1 MLNKLF
7 LLSTVASLAAFPAF
21 AQEATQPTTITP
33 PVEEAAPA
41 DPAAP
46 TEDMTQQEPA
56 IDPAADPNAP
66 ATTDVTEQ
74 PVTDP
79 AEPATAEAEP
89 AASPPPSEAVI
100 PAQAAGDVRAEKLI
114 GMTVYDTNG
123 DKVGEVKDIL
133 FNEQGQATGV
143 VLSVGGVLGLGAKQV
158 GLQWSEVDIQ
168 PDAEVAKVQ
177 YNKDQ
182 LQAAPDFKTQEAQKA
197 ESDAAQM
204 QQTAPATG
212 ALPAPAPTTNNSPTR
227 DSLAFA
233 CARRSHP
240 SGAFLLPDATAR

>member
-1 MLNKLF
+1 MLKKLF
-7 LLSTVASLAAFPAF
+7 LLSTVASLAAFPAL

-33 PVEEAAPA
+33 PAEEAAPA
-41 DPAAP
+41 QPAAP
-46 TEDMTQQEPA
+46 AEDMTQQQPA
-56 IDPAADPNAP
+56 ADPAADPNAP
-66 ATTDVTEQ
+66 ATDVTQQ
-74 PVTDP
+74 PTTDPAQP

-89 AASPPPSEAVI
+89 PASPPPTEAVI

-123 DKVGEVKDIL
+123 DKVGAVKDIL

-143 VLSVGGVLGLGAKQV
+143 VLSVGGVLGLGAKSV

-182 LQAAPDFKTQEAQKA
+182 LEAAPDFKTQEAQKA
-197 ESDAAQM
+197 EADAAQM
-204 QQTAPATG
+204 QLQQQSAPATT
-212 ALPAPAPTTNNSPTR
+212 PAPAPT
-227 DSLAFA
+227 DQQLA
-233 CARRSHP
+233 
-240 SGAFLLPDATAR
+240 T

>member
-1 MLNKLF
+1 M
-7 LLSTVASLAAFPAF
+7 
-21 AQEATQPTTITP
+21 
-33 PVEEAAPA
+33 
-41 DPAAP
+41 
-46 TEDMTQQEPA
+46 
-56 IDPAADPNAP
+56 
-66 ATTDVTEQ
+66 
-74 PVTDP
+74 
-79 AEPATAEAEP
+79 
-89 AASPPPSEAVI
+89 I

-123 DKVGEVKDIL
+123 DKVGQVKDIL

-182 LQAAPDFKTQEAQKA
+182 LEAAPDFKTQEAQKA

-204 QQTAPATG
+204 QMEQQSAPATG
-212 ALPAPAPTTNNSPTR
+212 TTTAPSN
-227 DSLAFA
+227 
-233 CARRSHP
+233 
-240 SGAFLLPDATAR
+240 

>member
-1 MLNKLF
+1 MLKKLF
-7 LLSTVASLAAFPAF
+7 LLSTVASLAAFPAL
-21 AQEATQPTTITP
+21 AQESTQQPTTITP
-33 PVEEAAPA
+33 PAEETAPAQPAEPAGDMTQQPTTDPAAPATAEGQAAPA
-41 DPAAP
+41 DPAA
-46 TEDMTQQEPA
+46 
-56 IDPAADPNAP
+56 
-66 ATTDVTEQ
+66 
-74 PVTDP
+74 P

-89 AASPPPSEAVI
+89 PASPPPSEAVI
-100 PAQAAGDVRAEKLI
+100 PAQAADQVRAEKLI

-182 LQAAPDFKTQEAQKA
+182 LEAAPDFKTQEAQKA
-197 ESDAAQM
+197 EADAAQM
-204 QQTAPATG
+204 QLQQQSAPTTTG
-212 ALPAPAPTTNNSPTR
+212 TTPAPAPAN
-227 DSLAFA
+227 
-233 CARRSHP
+233 
-240 SGAFLLPDATAR
+240 

>member
-1 MLNKLF
+1 MLKKLF
-7 LLSTVASLAAFPAF
+7 LLSTVASFAAFPAL
-21 AQEATQPTTITP
+21 AQESTEQPTAITP
-33 PVEEAAPA
+33 STEQVQPQQPGQAP
-41 DPAAP
+41 
-46 TEDMTQQEPA
+46 ESDMTQQEPA
-56 IDPAADPNAP
+56 AQPADPNAP
-66 ATTDVTEQ
+66 ATTDMTQQ
-74 PVTDP
+74 PTTDP
-79 AEPATAEAEP
+79 AQPTEPATAEAEP

-123 DKVGEVKDIL
+123 DKVGQVKDIL
-133 FNEQGQATGV
+133 FSEDGQATGV

-182 LQAAPDFKTQEAQKA
+182 LEAAPDFKTQEAQKA

-204 QQTAPATG
+204 QSAPATTP
-212 ALPAPAPTTNNSPTR
+212 APAPAPTTTN
-227 DSLAFA
+227 
-233 CARRSHP
+233 
-240 SGAFLLPDATAR
+240 

>member
-1 MLNKLF
+1 MLKKLF
-7 LLSTVASLAAFPAF
+7 LLSTVASFAAFPAL
-21 AQEATQPTTITP
+21 AQDSTEQPTTITP
-33 PVEEAAPA
+33 PAEQVQPQQPGQAP
-41 DPAAP
+41 
-46 TEDMTQQEPA
+46 ESDMTQQEPA
-56 IDPAADPNAP
+56 AQPADPNAP
-66 ATTDVTEQ
+66 ATTEPATTDMTQQ
-74 PVTDP
+74 PTTDPAQP

-123 DKVGEVKDIL
+123 DKVGQVKDIL
-133 FNEQGQATGV
+133 FSEDGKATGV

-182 LQAAPDFKTQEAQKA
+182 LEAAPDFKTQEAQKA
-197 ESDAAQM
+197 ESDAAAI
-204 QQTAPATG
+204 QQSAPA
-212 ALPAPAPTTNNSPTR
+212 AEPVPAPAPTTNN
-227 DSLAFA
+227 
-233 CARRSHP
+233 
-240 SGAFLLPDATAR
+240 